1 MPPFFVVIVGRVS
14 VPSPAVEDTG
24 GQAPAMRLPGL
35 EDIEQNSWQEF
46 VESSTNLLGALNRS
60 LLGRHRLDLS
70 ELRLLDL
77 LAKSDSGSVRM
88 SELAAALM
96 LLRSRVTWL
105 TRRLESRGLV
115 RRIPI
120 PGDGRGVRA
129 ELTPE
134 GRTRLGEARKTY
146 AEQIRRLYV
155 NQMSRQQM
163 LALGASCHQISASLE
178 AAELPK
184 KSTLD

>member
-1 MPPFFVVIVGRVS
+1 M
-14 VPSPAVEDTG
+14 EETG
-24 GQAPAMRLPGL
+24 AQGPTMRLPGL
-35 EDIEQNSWQEF
+35 EDIEQNSWHEF
-46 VESSTNLLGALNRS
+46 VESSTGLLAALNRS
-60 LLGRHRLDLS
+60 LMGRHRLDLS
-70 ELRLLDL
+70 ELRLLDV
-77 LAKSDSGSVRM
+77 LAKSDTGSVRM
-88 SELAAALM
+88 SDLAAALM

-134 GRTRLGEARKTY
+134 GRMRLGEARKTY

-163 LALGASCHQISASLE
+163 LALGASCRQINASLE